1 MAIPYVAFLHQVDP
15 ITSIKSIGLAA
26 TLVLLFIGGVS
37 FIVRYFIKAL
47 DKKDATI
54 ERKDGEI
61 TRMSDARREDLVRL
75 ESRLRDT
82 AEALKE
88 ATNNLRT
95 GFDDLKREVQ
105 NRR

>member
-1 MAIPYVAFLHQVDP
+1 MWQSFDP
-15 ITSIKSIGLAA
+15 VTSVKSIGLVA
-26 TLVLLFIGGVS
+26 TLVLLFIGGVG

-47 DKKDATI
+47 DKKDTTI

-61 TRMSDARREDLVRL
+61 MKMSDARREDLVRM
-75 ESRLRDT
+75 EARLRDT

-105 NRR
+105 DRR